1 MPVAVSNAAVRLE
14 RTLLDGSRSMV
25 ATHTL
30 AWRIDSMRCHV
41 LLKTP
46 RAPALAAVLSIA
58 VVHCAPTSAPD
69 RVRID
74 TGELQGAVADS
85 VASFKG
91 IPYAAPP
98 VDSLRWR
105 PPQPVQAW
113 PGTRDATKYGALCM
127 QDVNP
132 NDNGV
137 GPGPASEDCLTL
149 NVWTP
154 VARGGAALPVMV
166 WIHGGGYV
174 NGSGTAA
181 LYDGTQL
188 AKQGV
193 VVVTINYRLGRFG
206 FFAHPALTKEN
217 PDGLLG
223 NYGLMDQI
231 AALKWVRR
239 NIGTFGG
246 DSADVTIFGESAGGG
261 SVLRLMISP
270 MAKGLFEKAVVESG
284 LGRERMARLDTTNA
298 EGLRSAEAA
307 GKAFM
312 DALGDTSSDPAELR
326 AMPAADILSGGNPD
340 LFAGGGPIIDGK
352 VLTMDVDQAFKQGIE
367 AKVPLIIGT
376 NSLEFPVFNEDSPA
390 FKEIVRFTPPQRA
403 QAIAVYG
410 GLQQYREHIVS
421 DLLFTEPAR
430 YLARQHAEHGQPVY
444 LYRFSVVSPS
454 VRDRFKGAVHAS
466 ERQYVFRTLGASPWP
481 TSSGD
486 SAVARTMSAYWTT
499 FAGAGDPNGD
509 ARPDWPR
516 YTLAGD
522 SLLNFT
528 NDGPVAE
535 PVPDGKVLDFI
546 AAYYGG
552 RP

>member
-1 MPVAVSNAAVRLE
+1 
-14 RTLLDGSRSMV
+14 
-25 ATHTL
+25 
-30 AWRIDSMRCHV
+30 MRWHSS
-41 LLKTP
+41 LKTP
-46 RAPALAAVLSIA
+46 HSPVLAGALVLAVA
-58 VVHCAPTSAPD
+58 RCAGSSAPD
-69 RVRID
+69 VVHID
-74 TGELQGAVADS
+74 AGQLRGAVSDS

-98 VDSLRWR
+98 VGPLRWR
-105 PPQPVQAW
+105 PPQPVKPW
-113 PGTRDATKYGALCM
+113 SGERDATKFGALCM
-127 QDVNP
+127 QRINP
-132 NDNGV
+132 DDNGV

-149 NVWTP
+149 NVWAPTDRGSTP
-154 VARGGAALPVMV
+154 LPVMV

-193 VVVTINYRLGRFG
+193 VVVTLNYRLGRFG
-206 FFAHPALTKEN
+206 FFAHPDLTKEN
-217 PDGLLG
+217 PGGPLG

-231 AALKWVRR
+231 AALQWVRR
-239 NIGTFGG
+239 NIAAFGG

-270 MAKGLFEKAVVESG
+270 MAKGLFTRAVVESG
-284 LGRERMARLDTTNA
+284 LGRERMARLDTANA
-298 EGLRSAEAA
+298 LGLPSAEAA

-312 DALGDTSSDPAELR
+312 DALGDTSSDPAQLR
-326 AMPAADILSGGNPD
+326 AMPAADILSEGDPD

-352 VLTMDVDQAFKQGIE
+352 VLTMDVDQAFAKGIE

-376 NSLEFPVFNEDSPA
+376 NSLEFPVFDENSSL
-390 FKEIVRFTPPQRA
+390 FKELVKFTPRQRA
-403 QAIAVYG
+403 QAIAAYG
-410 GLQQYREHIVS
+410 GVQQYREHIVS
-421 DLLFTEPAR
+421 DLLFTEPAL
-430 YLARQHAEHGQPVY
+430 YLARRHADNGQPVY

-481 TSSGD
+481 TSAGD
-486 SAVARTMSAYWTT
+486 SAVARTMSAYWVA
-499 FAGAGDPNGD
+499 FAKRGDPNGD

-516 YTLAGD
+516 FTAAGD

-535 PVPDGKVLDFI
+535 PVPDERPLDFI
-546 AAYYGG
+546 ARYYGG